1 MTEDRSGSVLRLLR
15 QAFHRLAGRYGAH
28 EGWFCSERCGADA
41 DMALALEM
49 LRDRQ

>member
-1 MTEDRSGSVLRLLR
+1 VEVFCDCYAKPFIVSP
-15 QAFHRLAGRYGAH
+15 AEYGAH
-28 EGWFCSERCGADA
+28 EACVCSERCEADA